1 MEITKNGI
9 PYIDISGV
17 NCWIAYLIPYSK
29 ENRIDYDEIVRFQN
43 ECIKKKIFGM
53 GWNSDAFKSEKEAAI
68 KKEYDIKENDTFKK
82 FYKGKDE
89 SAITAFEKYK
99 EINPGDYVIFRSKE
113 SHYYIGK
120 VTTNAYYR
128 VNEDEKDLLAWRCK
142 VEKWVEYK
150 TQEEIASEIVG
161 RFSQRQHKTIDRI
174 CDYRLKLSVIA
185 AYENGKDTEGNY
197 LDESKKKYRIP
208 KIKIDKNNFVSCLNY
223 TELEDVVYTYIN
235 SLHKDEGYKLYPSSC
250 KVNHQKYEYTF
261 FHKTKNPIT
270 CQVKNRH
277 EINVDDYKGESK
289 MYEKIYLFSGYGFT
303 KETINSYKDSNIV
316 LISQADLYSALD
328 EYLTHRN
335 LSNFYHYDKNAQ
347 SNLQKLDLSKFEKT
361 ERWSSDNKRRLTQYK
376 VFDQKIE
383 FFDKNIFYS
392 EEFDALIIESNKS
405 QKTLEYVKENLEYK
419 LTSP

>member
-1 MEITKNGI
+1 MKTTKNGI

-17 NCWIAYLIPYSK
+17 NCWIAYLIPYIK

-53 GWNSDAFKSEKEAAI
+53 GWNSDAFKSEKEAATE
-68 KKEYDIKENDTFKK
+68 KEYDIKENDTFKK

-89 SAITAFEKYK
+89 SAITAFKKYK
-99 EINPGDYVIFRSKE
+99 KINPGDYVIFRSKE

-185 AYENGKDTEGNY
+185 AYENGKDTEGNPINENERVY
-197 LDESKKKYRIP
+197 NIP

-223 TELEDVVYTYIN
+223 TELEDVVYVYIN
-235 SLHKDEGYKLYPSSC
+235 SLHRDEGYRLYPSSC

-261 FHKTKNPIT
+261 FHKTKDPIS
-270 CQVKNRH
+270 CQVKNH
-277 EINVDDYKGESK
+277 EKIDAEIYEKEAK
-289 MYEKIYLFSGYGFT
+289 KYEKIYLFSGYAFS
-303 KETINSYKDSNIV
+303 EESINKFKGSNIV
-316 LISQADLYSALD
+316 IINQSDLFSALD
-328 EYLTHRN
+328 EYLAHRN
-335 LSNFYHYDKNAQ
+335 LSAFYEYKKDAPN
-347 SNLQKLDLSKFEKT
+347 NLEKLDLNKFT
-361 ERWSSDNKRRLTQYK
+361 ETKRWSSKYEIRLTQCK
-376 VFDQKIE
+376 KTDQYVC
-383 FFDKNIFYS
+383 FYDDAIFYS
-392 EEFDALIIESNKS
+392 EEFDALIFNSKEKE
-405 QKTLEYVKENLEYK
+405 QFKKEFEYVKENLKYK
-419 LTSP
+419 